1 MHLQALP
8 ICTGVD
14 NSSPRDDLV
23 PHTIPHTMSSES
35 PHPKTKQTIF
45 FRDSGCMLIPEFNN
59 TTRCSI
65 CAHTQSKFMKSASKR
80 KRHLDEFGDIPFS
93 DAAHNT
99 GVLPSRANA
108 TISCLKLRNK
118 ELQQSLEQ
126 MSKKLSESISKN
138 AELVSEELS
147 QDIHTIM
154 ENHLEKCNVN
164 DFTKLMWMEQVHYF
178 SVYHKLYNKKIS
190 WFIP

>member
-45 FRDSGCMLIPEFNN
+45 YRDSGCMLIPEFNN

-65 CAHTQSKFMKSASKR
+65 CAHTQSKFLKSASKR

-99 GVLPSRANA
+99 GVIDTDLHIHDYPTNLLCVGLFVCSFLSICLVGLSVWLSDCIPIEMYPCTA
-108 TISCLKLRNK
+108 SC
-118 ELQQSLEQ
+118 
-126 MSKKLSESISKN
+126 
-138 AELVSEELS
+138 
-147 QDIHTIM
+147 
-154 ENHLEKCNVN
+154 
-164 DFTKLMWMEQVHYF
+164 
-178 SVYHKLYNKKIS
+178 
-190 WFIP
+190 